1 MIRVEVD
8 KIAPSEHGLAIG
20 CVVKFGDDGP
30 VRFVQA
36 YIPRD
41 LFDPEV
47 RRELLTMFNAMVND
61 DLDYEPLF

>member
-20 CVVKFGDDGP
+20 CVVRFGDDGP

-36 YIPRD
+36 YVPRD
-41 LFDPEV
+41 LWDPEV
-47 RRELLTMFNAMVND
+47 RREMMLLFNSLAEEH
-61 DLDYEPLF
+61 YSSEPLF